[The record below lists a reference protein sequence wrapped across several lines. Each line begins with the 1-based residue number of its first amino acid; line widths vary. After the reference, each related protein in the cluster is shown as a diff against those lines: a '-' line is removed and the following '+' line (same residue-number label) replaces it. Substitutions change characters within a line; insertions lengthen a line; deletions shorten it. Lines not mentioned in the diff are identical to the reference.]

1 MAMLVCIKQ
10 VTQKLRNLRLQDNQI
25 IVDKSIDGVIINCT
39 IVMGKQISKINDLPN
54 PLQTLELVF
63 ELSPECT
70 NLSRVSQNGTSGADQ
85 EPCGRAGPMRS
96 PPQGDMLV
104 SPGCVSAQL
113 QQERHVVAD
122 GTEPLMGCPPDRCR
136 GFMQTRRP
144 LADLFTAPRTGASGA
159 DRSHHQLQGG
169 KDQQQ
174 R

>member
-1 MAMLVCIKQ
+1 M
-10 VTQKLRNLRLQDNQI
+10 RRL
-25 IVDKSIDGVIINCT
+25 
-39 IVMGKQISKINDLPN
+39 
-54 PLQTLELVF
+54 
-63 ELSPECT
+63 
-70 NLSRVSQNGTSGADQ
+70 
-85 EPCGRAGPMRS
+85 
-96 PPQGDMLV
+96 PQGDLLI
-104 SPGCVSAQL
+104 SLAASAHQL

-144 LADLFTAPRTGASGA
+144 LAGLFTATRTGASGA